1 MTMRLSLLIQGDA
14 AGAKQALDETANA
27 VENLGR
33 KSEETGRKLE
43 SASKGIEWETPED
56 HAKRMEEWGVATGKT
71 RDELRGLGEDS
82 VTAQGGAKA
91 VTEAA
96 REVVPELQTLG
107 SSADTARGHFS
118 SLSSVLLGVA
128 GGVAGAIAITAVGEG
143 LKIATGFASE
153 LYREITSNA
162 PLIERTL
169 EAHAGLVGRIK
180 GAWAE
185 AQGAASSYGVDS
197 IAQLRFES
205 QRNVHRLEDATR
217 ASQFDLDRD
226 SEALRTSDVLGNP
239 FGKFGPFK
247 EVVAEFRQ
255 ELREGNADIIE
266 FRRNIAE
273 IAEDLPRDSPFAGM
287 AEQIFADT
295 KAAAELQAEL
305 ARSRDMLEALKGDA
319 EAAATALGGKAEK
332 YQELSDSAGAATATL
347 SEGANEIARTGEAA
361 AAAIPQLTEYDRL
374 MQSIG
379 GAGAGGVSAGGS
391 QTPQFMTTRQAV
403 TTPLIG
409 GAGFAAGGWTGPGPI
424 DQIAGFVHGNEY
436 VMDAETTARIGVGNL
451 DAIRAGVRGY
461 AGGGFVGAA
470 AQMAGPT
477 GGGGGGSVTNAIF
490 GAAEALRSLQGAV
503 VQFGSTLYRTSD
515 AGQALA
521 SIIQSVSQ
529 RFLDF
534 SLRALDQAI
543 FGGGRGG
550 SDGFG
555 LLGNLFGIAGG
566 MAPNAFPPA
575 PMTISGGLYHSGG
588 RVGGSPAMSRMVS
601 PSVFID
607 APRSSDLQ
615 PGERPIIAQDGE
627 EIGWP
632 DQLAR
637 KYGGGGTTINN
648 FHVETPNPKAFAE
661 SRSTVARA
669 AGRLAARSGRHN

>member
-1 MTMRLSLLIQGDA
+1 MTMRLSLIIQGDN
-14 AGAKQALDETANA
+14 AGAKQALDETATA

-33 KSEETGRKLE
+33 KSEETARKLE
-43 SASKGIEWETPED
+43 GVSKGIEWESEED
-56 HAKRMEEWGVATGKT
+56 HAKRMEEWGVATNKT
-71 RDELRGLGEDS
+71 REELRGLGQDS
-82 VTAQGGAKA
+82 ATAQGGAKA

-96 REVVPELQTLG
+96 REVAPELQTLG
-107 SSADTARGHFS
+107 SSADTARGHVS
-118 SLSSVLLGVA
+118 GLSSVLLGVA
-128 GGVAGAIAITAVGEG
+128 GGVAGAMAVTAIGEG
-143 LKIATGFASE
+143 LKLAAGFASE

-162 PLIERTL
+162 PMIERTL
-169 EAHAGLVGRIK
+169 EAHAGLVGRVK

-185 AQGAASSYGVDS
+185 AQGAASSYGVNS

-217 ASQFDLDRD
+217 ASQFDLDLG

-247 EVVAEFRQ
+247 EIVAEFRQ
-255 ELREGNADIIE
+255 ELKQGNADIIE

-273 IAEDLPRDSPFAGM
+273 IAEDLPSDSPFAAM

-305 ARSRDMLEALKGDA
+305 ARSRDILDGIKGSA
-319 EAAATALGGKAEK
+319 ESAATALGGKAEK
-332 YQELSDSAGAATATL
+332 YQQLSDNAGTASTTL
-347 SEGANEIARTGEAA
+347 SESANEIARTGEAA

-374 MQSIG
+374 LQSIG
-379 GAGAGGVSAGGS
+379 GGGAGGGK
-391 QTPQFMTTRQAV
+391 TPQFMTTRQAV
-403 TTPLIG
+403 TTPLVG

-461 AGGGFVGAA
+461 ASGGFVGAA
-470 AQMAGPT
+470 AQPAGPA
-477 GGGGGGSVTNAIF
+477 GSGSVNNALF
-490 GAAEALRSLQGAV
+490 GTAEALRSLQGAV
-503 VQFGSTLYRTSD
+503 VQFGSTLYRTGD

-521 SIIQSVSQ
+521 SVIQSVSQ

-543 FGGGRGG
+543 FGGGGG
-550 SDGFG
+550 GGFG
-555 LLGNLFGIAGG
+555 VLGNLLGIGGG
-566 MAPNAFPPA
+566 MGGGFGNTSYFPPA
-575 PMTISGGLYHSGG
+575 PMAGGLYHGGG

-627 EIGWP
+627 EVGWP